1 MCVMPHPAFLPS
13 HHSIRTPTLSPQTPP
28 SIYTSTSAS
37 APASSQHCITT
48 PLLTPT
54 HTLAPALTRPQMST
68 LLAELSDA
76 PSAAILDGLRGLE
89 RKTSLVFTLLK
100 ASVYS
105 IVLNQQI
112 QDGGEAEGESGERWE
127 GRSEG

>member
-1 MCVMPHPAFLPS
+1 
-13 HHSIRTPTLSPQTPP
+13 
-28 SIYTSTSAS
+28 
-37 APASSQHCITT
+37 
-48 PLLTPT
+48 
-54 HTLAPALTRPQMST
+54 MST

-112 QDGGEAEGESGERWE
+112 QDGGDGDGDGGERWE

>member
-1 MCVMPHPAFLPS
+1 MASPS
-13 HHSIRTPTLSPQTPP
+13 PSQTSSPGPDRPDSSEESLTPLEQEVLDEYARLLGNLNTMSSLLLTLSN
-28 SIYTSTSAS
+28 
-37 APASSQHCITT
+37 
-48 PLLTPT
+48 
-54 HTLAPALTRPQMST
+54 
-68 LLAELSDA
+68 A

-112 QDGGEAEGESGERWE
+112 DTDLGEEGEG
-127 GRSEG
+127 

>member
-1 MCVMPHPAFLPS
+1 
-13 HHSIRTPTLSPQTPP
+13 
-28 SIYTSTSAS
+28 
-37 APASSQHCITT
+37 
-48 PLLTPT
+48 
-54 HTLAPALTRPQMST
+54 MST

-112 QDGGEAEGESGERWE
+112 QDGGEGEGEGDGGERWE

>member
-1 MCVMPHPAFLPS
+1 MSALLLD
-13 HHSIRTPTLSPQTPP
+13 LSNN
-28 SIYTSTSAS
+28 
-37 APASSQHCITT
+37 
-48 PLLTPT
+48 
-54 HTLAPALTRPQMST
+54 
-68 LLAELSDA
+68 

-112 QDGGEAEGESGERWE
+112 GEDGDERSE
-127 GRSEG
+127 DGRSRGSVDGR

>member
-1 MCVMPHPAFLPS
+1 M
-13 HHSIRTPTLSPQTPP
+13 
-28 SIYTSTSAS
+28 SA
-37 APASSQHCITT
+37 
-48 PLLTPT
+48 
-54 HTLAPALTRPQMST
+54 

-76 PSAAILDGLRGLE
+76 PSAAMLDGLRGLE

-112 QDGGEAEGESGERWE
+112 QDNGQEHDGEGDGEWGQ
-127 GRSEG
+127 

>member
-1 MCVMPHPAFLPS
+1 MADTQDFGASTAS
-13 HHSIRTPTLSPQTPP
+13 HQGGFEDDESLSPLEQEVLDE
-28 SIYTSTSAS
+28 YAR
-37 APASSQHCITT
+37 
-48 PLLTPT
+48 LLGN
-54 HTLAPALTRPQMST
+54 LNDMST
-68 LLAELSDA
+68 LLSELSGQ

-112 QDGGEAEGESGERWE
+112 QDNGQEGEG
-127 GRSEG
+127 